1 MRVGRA
7 RRSGVSP
14 HEREFLLSET
24 FLSLADADDVFTVAA
39 PDGAV
44 LPVYELRGPG
54 PALLFGHANGLAAG
68 SYAPWLK
75 QLSLGAHVFAYDARG
90 QGGSLWPDGPLDQV
104 FHTDR
109 FAEDLALVAA
119 SVTARL
125 GGVVPAYLGH
135 SLGAASA
142 LDLAIMGK
150 LPDFTAV
157 MAIEPPIFP
166 APGSHARAE
175 AERIQDR
182 LVAGAAKR
190 RADWPSPQAFYE
202 RLKSSQSVFAR
213 FADDMLLAQCRATL
227 KPKPGGAGYTLCCP
241 PAVECAVFEAHRR
254 SDSWSKLGR
263 IDRALDLVGGDPNR
277 PDRDWVSTAM
287 PEMAAQLKRAR
298 LTVLAGAG
306 HLMISEEPA
315 RLLALVRR
323 WLGG

>member
-1 MRVGRA
+1 
-7 RRSGVSP
+7 
-14 HEREFLLSET
+14 
-24 FLSLADADDVFTVAA
+24 
-39 PDGAV
+39 
-44 LPVYELRGPG
+44 
-54 PALLFGHANGLAAG
+54 
-68 SYAPWLK
+68 
-75 QLSLGAHVFAYDARG
+75 
-90 QGGSLWPDGPLDQV
+90 
-104 FHTDR
+104 
-109 FAEDLALVAA
+109 
-119 SVTARL
+119 
-125 GGVVPAYLGH
+125 
-135 SLGAASA
+135 
-142 LDLAIMGK
+142 
-150 LPDFTAV
+150 

-166 APGSHARAE
+166 APGTSVREE

-202 RLKSSQSVFAR
+202 RLKASQSVFAR
-213 FADDMLLAQCRATL
+213 FADDMLLAHCRATL
-227 KPKPGGAGYTLCCP
+227 KPKPEGAGYTLCCP

-287 PEMAAQLKRAR
+287 PEMAAQMKRAR